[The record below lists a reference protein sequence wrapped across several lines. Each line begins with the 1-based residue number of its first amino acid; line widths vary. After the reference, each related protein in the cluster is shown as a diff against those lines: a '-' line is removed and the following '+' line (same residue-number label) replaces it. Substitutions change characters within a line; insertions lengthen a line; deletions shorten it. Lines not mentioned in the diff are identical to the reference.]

1 MSDSRDVS
9 GYLSSLLVT
18 DRQGLT
24 FLYQTVVG
32 RGEATLEQMVGAL
45 TSHVQNH
52 GGRVPAGL
60 QHWLGAP
67 GSLHARLL
75 ARVIRLAGYYR
86 DDGIAPALRGIL
98 QQLAYVS
105 VHPAAVRAL
114 AQVMGVKASSV
125 LTQILWAAPP
135 HQWHVRET
143 AILRELGE
151 LRWSSSID
159 DLLRALGV
167 PYDNPVRAA
176 AGALARFDADE
187 VLPRLVSLVDG
198 AATPRQAAGAA
209 EALGLLGDSRAV
221 VVLQRGAGGTN
232 ALVACACAVALA
244 RLGDPTAEERLVALA
259 GRDQGHA
266 GAEMRAR
273 AFTALGMLAEQGHTL
288 EPTTHKSFIS
298 GLGDS
303 QPEVRS
309 AAALALGQAGRPA
322 AAKAIGQV
330 LAREVSPLVRTAMIR
345 ALGALGHSLSI
356 PLLLEYLRN
365 DAVPVQI
372 EVLLALGQF
381 PDPRLAQYIAPYRTN
396 PNQRLVEAAN
406 RALRRLLHRPFE
418 WPPAEATDEPVTIDV
433 HSLEQARNLLLPPP
447 PPPPPPGFFE
457 KLFGMAT
464 EPEPPAAPTPI
475 GSVTLDGDGITL
487 RLTDGG
493 GGRIDWARPFRAQ
506 ITREPVKDEDE
517 EDIGVHFTLRQR
529 QEGTAAQFHTVAVSI
544 WCAPSEAVG
553 AMAAKS
559 ERLPCLDPHQAPRFL
574 AALRFYSEVHGER
587 LPIAP

>member
-1 MSDSRDVS
+1 MSDPRDVT

-24 FLYQTVVG
+24 FLYQTVIG
-32 RGEATLEQMVGAL
+32 RGEATLEEMVGAL

-52 GGRVPAGL
+52 GHEVPAGL
-60 QHWLGAP
+60 VHWLGAP
-67 GSLHARLL
+67 GSLHTRLL
-75 ARVIRLAGYYR
+75 ARVIRLSGYYR
-86 DDGIAPALRGIL
+86 DESIGPALRGIL

-114 AQVMGVKASSV
+114 SQVLGIRASAV

-143 AILRELGE
+143 AILQELGE
-151 LRWSSSID
+151 LRWSSAID
-159 DLLRALGV
+159 DLLKALGV

-176 AGALARFDADE
+176 ATALARFDSDE
-187 VLPRLVSLVDG
+187 VRPRLVALVDG

-209 EALGLLGDSRAV
+209 EALGLLGDPQAV
-221 VVLQRGAGGTN
+221 IVLQRGASGPN

-266 GAEMRAR
+266 GADMRAR
-273 AFTALGMLAEQGHTL
+273 AFTALGLLAEQGHTL
-288 EPTTHKSFIS
+288 ESSTHEVFVA

-309 AAALALGQAGRPA
+309 AAAMALAQGGRPG
-322 AAKAIGQV
+322 AAKAVGQA
-330 LAREVSPLVRTAMIR
+330 LGREVSPLVRTAMIR
-345 ALGALGHSLSI
+345 ALGGLGHSLSI
-356 PLLLEYLRN
+356 PQLLEFLRN
-365 DAVPVQI
+365 DSVALKV

-381 PDPRLAQYIAPYRTN
+381 PDPRLAQYIAPFRTRN
-396 PNQRLVEAAN
+396 DPRLVEAAN
-406 RALRRLLHRPFE
+406 RALRRLLHRPFA
-418 WPPAEATDEPVTIDV
+418 WPPAEATDETVTIDV
-433 HSLEQARNLLLPPP
+433 HSLEDARNLLLPPP
-447 PPPPPPGFFE
+447 PPAPPQGFFQR
-457 KLFGMAT
+457 LFGSSA
-464 EPEPPAAPTPI
+464 EPEAPPAPTPI
-475 GSVTLDGDGITL
+475 GTITLDADGVAL
-487 RLTDGG
+487 ALTDGG
-493 GGRIDWARPFRAQ
+493 GRVEWARPFSTQ

-529 QEGTAAQFHTVAVSI
+529 QGGAADFQTVAVSL

-553 AMAAKS
+553 ALTAKS

-574 AALRFYSEVHGER
+574 AALRFYTEVHGER
-587 LPIAP
+587 LPIA